1 MLKSLDDI
9 TEAEIEEIKS
19 MAAVFFTPKEIAL
32 VLEVDVKAFAE
43 ACNKEGNRFYNAFAG
58 GRLQSEFELRQ
69 SIVKLAKSGSS
80 PAQTM
85 SLEMVK
91 NSQMKMMDL

>member
-9 TEAEIEEIKS
+9 TEADIDEIKN
-19 MAAVFFTPKEIAL
+19 MATVFFTPKEIAV
-32 VLEVDVKAFAE
+32 VLEVEVNAFTE
-43 ACNKEGNRFYNAFAG
+43 ACSTEGTAIYNAFAG
-58 GRLQSEFELRQ
+58 ARLKSEYELRL
-69 SIVKLAKSGSS
+69 SVVKLAKSGSS

-91 NSQMKMMDL
+91 TSLMKMMQ